1 MKYQFMNNSN
11 IGSVLKD
18 YAVITFGLL
27 VCSIGWVVFM
37 LPNHITQGGMPGVS
51 SVLEWGLNIPVQYTY
66 FALNAILLAIALKV
80 LGPRFCLKTIYAV
93 AAVTLFIPI
102 LRAFMGDTHLLNGQ
116 PFLAAVIGGSFMGSG
131 VGLCLAHGGSSG
143 GTDVVA
149 AMVNKYHDISLGHII
164 LMVDVVIIASSYVV
178 LKDWNQ
184 VIYGY
189 VELMAASFCVDHVV
203 NLTRRS
209 VQFIIVSERYEEL
222 SQLINEEA
230 KRGCTVIDGRGSY
243 SGNEVHMLFVLAK
256 QREASR
262 IFQLI
267 NDVDPKAFV
276 SQSAVIGVYGEGFDH
291 FKGVKK
297 DKSSDLHKSEKA

>member
-1 MKYQFMNNSN
+1 MKSAQINKTN
-11 IGSVLKD
+11 IGIVVRD
-18 YAVITFGLL
+18 YAIISFGLL

-51 SVLEWGLNIPVQYTY
+51 SVLEWGLNIPVQYSY
-66 FALNAILLAIALKV
+66 FFLNAILLAIALKV
-80 LGPRFCLKTIYAV
+80 LGWRFCVKTIYAV
-93 AAVTLFIPI
+93 VAVTLFIPI
-102 LRAFMGDTHLLNGQ
+102 LRAFLGDTHLLEGQ

-143 GTDVVA
+143 GTDVIA

-164 LMVDVVIIASSYVV
+164 LMVDVIVIASSYVV

-189 VELMAASFCVDHVV
+189 VELIAASFCVDHVV

-209 VQFIIVSERYEEL
+209 VQFFIVSDRHEEIARR
-222 SQLINEEA
+222 INNDA
-230 KRGCTVIDGRGSY
+230 KRGCTIIDGHGSY
-243 SGNEVHMLFVLAK
+243 SQQPVHMLFVLAK
-256 QREASR
+256 QREASNIFR
-262 IFQLI
+262 II
-267 NDVDPKAFV
+267 NETDPKAFV

-291 FKGVKK
+291 FKQKR
-297 DKSSDLHKSEKA
+297 KS

>member
-164 LMVDVVIIASSYVV
+164 LMVELCRAERLESGYLRLCRAYGCIV
-178 LKDWNQ
+178 LCRPCRQPDAPQ
-184 VIYGY
+184 R
-189 VELMAASFCVDHVV
+189 A
-203 NLTRRS
+203 
-209 VQFIIVSERYEEL
+209 
-222 SQLINEEA
+222 
-230 KRGCTVIDGRGSY
+230 
-243 SGNEVHMLFVLAK
+243 VLHY
-256 QREASR
+256 
-262 IFQLI
+262 L
-267 NDVDPKAFV
+267 
-276 SQSAVIGVYGEGFDH
+276 
-291 FKGVKK
+291 
-297 DKSSDLHKSEKA
+297 

>member
-1 MKYQFMNNSN
+1 MDSKPFNRGG
-11 IGSVLKD
+11 IGTLIKD
-18 YAVITFGLL
+18 YAIITFGLL

-66 FALNAILLAIALKV
+66 FVLNAILLAFALKI
-80 LGPRFCLKTIYAV
+80 LGPRFCIKTIYAV
-93 AAVTLFIPI
+93 GAVTLFIPI
-102 LRAFMGDTHLLNGQ
+102 LRAFMGTTHLLDGQ
-116 PFLAAVIGGSFMGSG
+116 PFLAAVLGGAFMGSG
-131 VGLCLAHGGSSG
+131 VGLCLSHGGSSG

-189 VELMAASFCVDHVV
+189 VELFAASFCVDHVV
-203 NLTRRS
+203 NLTRQS
-209 VQFIIVSERYEEL
+209 VQFFIISDHHEEL
-222 SQLINEEA
+222 SQLINEQA
-230 KRGCTVIDGRGSY
+230 KRGCTIIDGRGSY
-243 SGNEVHMLFVLAK
+243 SGNHVHMLFVLAK
-256 QREASR
+256 QREASH

-267 NDVDPKAFV
+267 NQVDPKAFV

-291 FKGVKK
+291 FKGIKK
-297 DKSSDLHKSEKA
+297 DKNIDNTKEEN